1 MVLANEMMD
10 LCPGRTAE
18 VVVSPT
24 LPFQHYTNDDH
35 IEFCN
40 ADGWKACVS
49 AYGLFNRMVI
59 NLTLHLI

>member
-1 MVLANEMMD
+1 M
-10 LCPGRTAE
+10 PGEDSRGRGK
-18 VVVSPT
+18 PT